1 MKVEK
6 KDNRIYFRFEKADW
20 ALRGGD
26 VVRQFIE
33 EFKTRVDK
41 RYRDYN
47 ELNGEWSVDV
57 SGEDVLNAMR
67 EQYFPEDNRQM
78 GLFGEEDG
86 ANND

>member
-1 MKVEK
+1 MKIDK
-6 KDNRIYFRFEKADW
+6 MDNRIYFKFEKADW
-20 ALRGGD
+20 ALKGGD

-57 SGEDVLNAMR
+57 SGEEVLMGMR
-67 EQYFPEDNRQM
+67 EQYFPEDKRQAS
-78 GLFGEEDG
+78 LFGEDDG
-86 ANND
+86 TNND